1 MNLLHQ
7 STHIQSI
14 SQVLAKEVFVD
25 NNSRNIDCPTGRDFR
40 RRADRAK
47 CAADMLDSHAVQ
59 LSKEDVEVLE
69 DLIET
74 CKTEDPN
81 GFSWK
86 MIIDW

>member
-47 CAADMLDSHAVQ
+47 NTCFITRLSQINGLD
-59 LSKEDVEVLE
+59 K
-69 DLIET
+69 
-74 CKTEDPN
+74 
-81 GFSWK
+81 
-86 MIIDW
+86 

>member
-40 RRADRAK
+40 RAKERAQKKLAK
-47 CAADMLDSHAVQ
+47 KTCFITRLSQINGLD
-59 LSKEDVEVLE
+59 K
-69 DLIET
+69 
-74 CKTEDPN
+74 
-81 GFSWK
+81 
-86 MIIDW
+86 